1 MRTTSTFSILFW
13 MYGERAV
20 NNRANLYVRVT
31 HNGKR
36 VNISL
41 KRKADVNSWDTQKQK
56 IKGNSIE
63 ARQINLYLNEVH
75 SRIFQIYS
83 DLTKQEIAFTSQT
96 VKSLFLGVSKKHPT
110 FKDLI
115 SYHND
120 KLAHQLHPNTI
131 SQYKTS
137 QKYMLDY
144 IYKEYGEPDIDLRDL
159 NFEFITGFEYFLRS
173 YQPKSGHPKIGNNT
187 AMKHIKRLR
196 KMASLAYRMEWI
208 EKDPFIRFKTKT
220 IKREREYLSAQ
231 ELQRIEKL
239 ESTIERLIVVRDLFV
254 FSCYTGISYVD
265 IGLLTHDNL
274 FDGIDGKPWLMAK
287 RRKTGTLF
295 KLPILP
301 KVQILLRKY
310 KSHFRTIG
318 SKNLMPNLSNQKL
331 NSYLKEIADHC
342 DIKKNLTFHMARH
355 TFATTVT
362 LSNGMP
368 METVSKLLGHT
379 KLTTTQ
385 IYARVVEQ
393 KISEDMERLKV
404 RLG

>member
-1 MRTTSTFSILFW
+1 MRTASTFSILFW

-20 NNRANLYVRVT
+20 NNKANLYVRVT

-41 KRKADVNSWDTQKQK
+41 KRKADVNSWDTKKQK
-56 IKGNSIE
+56 IKGNGSE
-63 ARQINLYLNEVH
+63 AGQINLYLNEVH

-83 DLTKQEIAFTSQT
+83 DLNKQEIAFTSQT

-120 KLAHQLHPNTI
+120 KLTHQLHPNTI

-144 IYKEYGEPDIDLRDL
+144 INKEYGEPDIDLREL
-159 NFEFITGFEYFLRS
+159 NFEFITGFENFLRS

-208 EKDPFIRFKTKT
+208 EKDPFIRFKIKT
-220 IKREREYLSAQ
+220 IKKEREFLSAQ
-231 ELQRIEKL
+231 ELQRIEKF
-239 ESTIERLIVVRDLFV
+239 ESSIERLIVVRDLFV

-265 IGLLTHDNL
+265 IGLLNDDNL

-287 RRKTGTLF
+287 RRKTGTPF

-318 SKNLMPNLSNQKL
+318 SKNFMPKTIKSKAKQLRERDSRSLQHK
-331 NSYLKEIADHC
+331 KELELFI
-342 DIKKNLTFHMARH
+342 
-355 TFATTVT
+355 
-362 LSNGMP
+362 
-368 METVSKLLGHT
+368 
-379 KLTTTQ
+379 
-385 IYARVVEQ
+385 
-393 KISEDMERLKV
+393 
-404 RLG
+404 